1 MDTTSLYSWKRVN
14 RYDFQRL
21 AAVRLR
27 DARVLLENG
36 SYDGA
41 YYLVGYAVECALKAC
56 IAKLTRRYDFPDRSV
71 VLESHTHDFAKLMDL
86 AGLEQIRKV
95 DMRANADLRA
105 NWLIVR
111 KWRENSRYALTNQQ
125 EADDLFSAVSDRRHG
140 VLRWIKTHW

>member
-1 MDTTSLYSWKRVN
+1 VN

-56 IAKLTRRYDFPDRSV
+56 IAKLTRRYDFHPHWNV
-71 VLESHTHDFAKLMDL
+71 VKDAYTHDFGKLLRL
-86 AGLEQIRKV
+86 ARLEET
-95 DMRANADLRA
+95 RADAMKADLDLEA
-105 NWLIVR
+105 NWIVIE
-111 KWRENSRYALTNQQ
+111 KWRETSRYDTTSQQ
-125 EADDLFSAVSDRRHG
+125 QAEELLAAVSDRRHG
-140 VLRWIKTHW
+140 VLRWIKTYW